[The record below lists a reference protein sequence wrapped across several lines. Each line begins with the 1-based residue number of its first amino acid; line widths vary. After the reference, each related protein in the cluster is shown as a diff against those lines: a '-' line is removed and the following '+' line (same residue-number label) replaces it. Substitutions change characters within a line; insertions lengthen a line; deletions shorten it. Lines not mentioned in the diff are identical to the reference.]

1 MDIAVKMSKKY
12 AAEKKRSENNDRMNC
27 GEYLYICAL
36 EGITENELYHK
47 LYDKLTEHK
56 RKDFT

>member
-1 MDIAVKMSKKY
+1 MDIAVKMSKIY

-27 GEYLYICAL
+27 WEDLYIHFL
-36 EGITENELYHK
+36 EGIAENELYHK

-56 RKDFT
+56 RKGIT

>member
-1 MDIAVKMSKKY
+1 MSK